1 MKTWGLYVC
10 LWDST
15 ISHLRLA
22 HHKTR
27 LSNESCRWINYIWSL
42 DLYQFYVLWTS
53 WWYWTFCIAQYSSLL
68 IFSLLQTWG
77 HKGNLI
83 VPKKVSQLLVLG
95 PFYGCTA
102 LIHLSFMLAWFWTK
116 IAGGWHNQSH
126 TITSKGNQTQPLLE
140 AKNINLCHVTNALA
154 GPLRQLWVKETILT
168 RKTPFAVCQNA

>member
-1 MKTWGLYVC
+1 MISVLNRENLVTVMKTWGPCVC

-27 LSNESCRWINYIWSL
+27 LSNESCRWMNYIWSL

-77 HKGNLI
+77 HKGNSI
-83 VPKKVSQLLVLG
+83 GPKKVSQLLVLG
-95 PFYGCTA
+95 PFLWVHGLNP
-102 LIHLSFMLAWFWTK
+102 LILF
-116 IAGGWHNQSH
+116 AGLVVDQDCRWL
-126 TITSKGNQTQPLLE
+126 TQPITHHHFKGKSNSATLGGQ
-140 AKNINLCHVTNALA
+140 KH
-154 GPLRQLWVKETILT
+154 
-168 RKTPFAVCQNA
+168 